1 MSRGGTALL
10 GRLRALGVWGPF
22 RGPHVQS
29 VRDNRGARHM
39 SLVLLGERVVD
50 LLQRILVRDDT
61 TPRILR
67 QRALHEI
74 ERAAQVLGFV
84 VSEPDDA
91 AVAEDDPRRIEL
103 GL

>member
-1 MSRGGTALL
+1 
-10 GRLRALGVWGPF
+10 
-22 RGPHVQS
+22 
-29 VRDNRGARHM
+29 M
-39 SLVLLGERVVD
+39 SLVLLGERAVD

-103 GL
+103 GLPSDVDVADLEVRALGSRHAQALVDHAGMADEL